1 LKLVFWAA
9 PELYSGLRFFYLC
22 PKSDC
27 MRFLF
32 PLLVIILCTQRLG
45 AQPTTQLFSNLDGS
59 ELLQA
64 VQQRYT
70 PAQVLGY
77 GPARDLMYGK
87 IDNYRDT
94 VCGIYSGHCLY
105 LPPGEDPSQA
115 LYQEGSADGINC
127 EHVYPRS
134 KGAKYGNAK
143 SDMHHLFPTRLA
155 VNAARGNAP
164 FAEIPDELTEHWY
177 YMNTEQSNA
186 PDQQIDHYSESTGEQ
201 FEPREDRKGD
211 IARAVFYFYTI
222 YRQEALEADPLFFQ
236 IQRETLLLWHQLDP
250 ADEREIARTQAIAR
264 YQDGKPNPFVIDPT
278 LAERLYRTE

>member
-1 LKLVFWAA
+1 
-9 PELYSGLRFFYLC
+9 
-22 PKSDC
+22 
-27 MRFLF
+27 MRYLF
-32 PLLVIILCTQRLG
+32 PLLIIILCTQRLG
-45 AQPTTQLFSNLDGS
+45 AQPTAPLFSNLEGND
-59 ELLQA
+59 LLQA
-64 VQQRYT
+64 VQKRYT

-77 GPARDLMYGK
+77 GLARDLMYGK

-134 KGAKYGNAK
+134 KGAKSGNAK

-177 YMNTEQSNA
+177 YMDTEQSNA

-201 FEPREDRKGD
+201 FEPRENRTGSG
-211 IARAVFYFYTI
+211 
-222 YRQEALEADPLFFQ
+222 
-236 IQRETLLLWHQLDP
+236 P
-250 ADEREIARTQAIAR
+250 AILPDTTRNAIA
-264 YQDGKPNPFVIDPT
+264 
-278 LAERLYRTE
+278 LASARPG